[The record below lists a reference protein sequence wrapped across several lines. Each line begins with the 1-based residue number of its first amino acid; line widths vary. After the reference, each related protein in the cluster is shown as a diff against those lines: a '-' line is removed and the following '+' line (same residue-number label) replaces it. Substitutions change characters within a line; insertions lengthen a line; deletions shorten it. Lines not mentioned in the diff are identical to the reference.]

1 MRYVHCAS
9 ATFSLRAAPPFLEIA
24 SLFSAACSVPAAHT
38 HKHNYTHTHTDTTTT
53 QWRSVV
59 ARPRVTTHPRVAST
73 PRGSV
78 RRQKRKAAEINN
90 LFGASRRIATP
101 HTHTHSCKD
110 QSQEWG
116 SSGGPGAAP
125 AALTFRAG
133 EVRGRAG
140 RRCPR
145 SRRQKT
151 RRGPRV
157 RPNTAKQIIIYVLPG
172 GGGRLHQGVR
182 PNDAGSGPPPHR

>member
-1 MRYVHCAS
+1 MTETNAETLLHAIRPLRVCHFFLARRASFSRNRFPFFRRVFRAGSTHTQTQLHTYTYRHNNDTMAQRRRAS
-9 ATFSLRAAPPFLEIA
+9 ASHNTPPCCVHPARQCAEAKTESSRNKQPVWSIAP
-24 SLFSAACSVPAAHT
+24 HR
-38 HKHNYTHTHTDTTTT
+38 Y
-53 QWRSVV
+53 
-59 ARPRVTTHPRVAST
+59 ST
-73 PRGSV
+73 
-78 RRQKRKAAEINN
+78 
-90 LFGASRRIATP
+90 

-145 SRRQKT
+145 SRRQKRAEARASART
-151 RRGPRV
+151 Q
-157 RPNTAKQIIIYVLPG
+157 PN
-172 GGGRLHQGVR
+172 R
-182 PNDAGSGPPPHR
+182 